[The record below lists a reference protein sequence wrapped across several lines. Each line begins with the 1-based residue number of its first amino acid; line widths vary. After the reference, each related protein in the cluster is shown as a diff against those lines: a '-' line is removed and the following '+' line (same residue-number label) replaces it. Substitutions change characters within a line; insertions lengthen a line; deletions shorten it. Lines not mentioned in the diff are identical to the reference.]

1 MAKVIID
8 GIEYEVKDGDLIAG
22 PCEQAGVPFNCN
34 SGVCGSCI
42 VKVLEGAQNLGE
54 LSQEETVYELNK
66 DTRLACVCVIKSGTV
81 KLTF

>member
-1 MAKVIID
+1 MAKVIIN
-8 GIEYEVKDGDLIAG
+8 GSEYEVKDGEGIAS

-42 VKVLEGAQNLGE
+42 VKVLEGAENLGE
-54 LSQEETVYELNK
+54 LTEEEIDLSLDQN
-66 DTRLACVCVIKSGTV
+66 TRLACVCVIKSSTV